1 MTSRSKLNEQTEKGI
16 MYEQFITKL
25 LQQIKDMDKY
35 ITRNGLEKQLHFF
48 ENIKESVEQLSTV
61 ISDLERQRKLLA
73 ILDKL
78 QNFNTNIN
86 INIRS
91 LDNVSNN
98 KFLNIKSNIEN
109 MISNISI
116 QLHSMSNQ

>member
-48 ENIKESVEQLSTV
+48 ENIK
-61 ISDLERQRKLLA
+61 I
-73 ILDKL
+73 I
-78 QNFNTNIN
+78 IN
-86 INIRS
+86 S
-91 LDNVSNN
+91 
-98 KFLNIKSNIEN
+98 
-109 MISNISI
+109 
-116 QLHSMSNQ
+116 